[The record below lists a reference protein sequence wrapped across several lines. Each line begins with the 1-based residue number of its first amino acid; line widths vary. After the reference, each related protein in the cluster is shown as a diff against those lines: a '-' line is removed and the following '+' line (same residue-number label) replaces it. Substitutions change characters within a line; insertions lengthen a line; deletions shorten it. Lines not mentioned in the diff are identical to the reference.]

1 MTSDPNMT
9 FDLFLTSP
17 RTVTSTP
24 FFLQGPDFPS
34 PSVPL
39 KASDPEEA
47 SQAQEGE
54 WERLLGST
62 ERFRGSEAALR
73 GPNHL
78 CSPSSPP
85 LPPRVGGGDDPR
97 AAPGPESAARWGCK
111 PVPTNLLRGGQER
124 ARLASRAPPQI
135 LAKETN
141 RSAPRRLTRSW
152 SPRRGESRSRGPS
165 KPR

>member
-9 FDLFLTSP
+9 FDPFFTSP
-17 RTVTSTP
+17 RTVTSIP
-24 FFLQGPDFPS
+24 SFLQGPDFPS

-39 KASDPEEA
+39 KGSDPEEA

-62 ERFRGSEAALR
+62 ERFQGSEAALK

-78 CSPSSPP
+78 RSPSSPP
-85 LPPRVGGGDDPR
+85 LPPCLGGGDDPR

-111 PVPTNLLRGGQER
+111 PVPPNSFRGGQER
-124 ARLASRAPPQI
+124 ARLASHAPPQT
-135 LAKETN
+135 LAKETC
-141 RSAPRRLTRSW
+141 RSVPRRRIRSW
-152 SPRRGESRSRGPS
+152 SPRRGEGRSRGPR